1 MAKPETKCWRNDAY
15 AKVTG
20 KAKFT
25 DDLKFANVLH
35 AAPAYSD
42 FVHARIVSIDTGAAE
57 KLAGVVKV
65 LTAKD
70 VPGTNRFGQII
81 RDFRIFADDKI
92 HYHGDVV
99 AVVVA
104 ETREIA
110 IRGAQ
115 LVKVNAEP
123 LPAVFDPEA
132 AMLPGAPLVHENHG
146 TNLINTHVVRHGN
159 VEEGFK
165 QADFIIEEKFQ
176 TQTVEHAYLETEAAV
191 CVPRSTDGV
200 IEVYGSMQHP
210 FSTRRFVAAC
220 LGVALSEV
228 EIIGT
233 PMGGGFGGKDDTA
246 AIVCARTALAAKL
259 LNRPVKMV
267 YRRDWSMRESYKRHP
282 YRVHYKMGVTKAGRI
297 TAVQCK
303 IITDGGAYC
312 SVTPWVTWRSTVQC
326 CGPYVV
332 ENVHCDTF
340 GVYTNNV
347 VSGAMRG
354 FGSPQMNFV
363 IEQVVEM
370 AAQKVG
376 ISGIEFRRRNMVRQG
391 SVTITGQKLDA
402 HKVAMEQVLDT
413 VLREIDYEKKLALCS
428 HGQAERRAP
437 SRHVDQSTSELAE
450 TVLGAPIADD
460 ELYGVGL
467 AMSYRG
473 VSLGAEGVDFCA
485 AIINAQAD
493 GSILLEVGV
502 HENGQGAESAMS
514 LICAEEL
521 GVDLNRIRY
530 RRSSTSNIPDSGTT
544 VASRATIMG
553 GGAVTLAA
561 RELKQKIAEA
571 FCAKLHCAPGEV
583 RFKDNFIYGKTDGDR
598 ITFAEA
604 MREMWLMQRFPFAFG
619 VFKAPHVTWD
629 EHTGQ
634 GDAYFTWVYG
644 CQAVELTVNKKSGK
658 VKLLNAVAAHDVGR
672 AVNPEMVRGQIYG
685 GLAMSAGY
693 ALHEEVKA
701 PDGKIT
707 TLNLNTYRIPRS
719 MDLPEMKAI
728 IVENPDPV
736 SPTGA
741 KSIGEP
747 ANEILAP
754 AIANAIFNATGRR
767 HLSLPIHLGALPEPT
782 TCGEGCQ

>member
-1 MAKPETKCWRNDAY
+1 MTKPETKCWRNDAY

-25 DDLKFANVLH
+25 DDLKVANALH

-42 FVHARIVSIDTGAAE
+42 FVHARIVSIDTREAE
-57 KLAGVVKV
+57 KVCGVVRV

-70 VPGTNRFGQII
+70 VPGVNRYGQII

-92 HYHGDVV
+92 RYHGDVV

-110 IRGAQ
+110 VAAAE
-115 LVKVNAEP
+115 LVKVKAEA
-123 LPAVFDPEA
+123 LPAVLDAEA
-132 AMLPGAPLVHENHG
+132 AMRPGAPLVHEDHG
-146 TNLINTHVVRHGN
+146 TNIVNTHVIRRGDVEAGFRH
-159 VEEGFK
+159 
-165 QADFIIEEKFQ
+165 ADFVIEEKFQ
-176 TQTVEHAYLETEAAV
+176 TQTVEHAYMETEAAV
-191 CVPRSTDGV
+191 CVPRPTDGV
-200 IEVYGSMQHP
+200 MEVHGSMQHP

-220 LGVALSEV
+220 LGVALAEV
-228 EIIGT
+228 EVIGT

-282 YRVHYKMGVTKAGRI
+282 YRVQYKMGVTKAGRI
-297 TAVQCK
+297 TAVQCR
-303 IITDGGAYC
+303 IVADGGAYC

-347 VSGAMRG
+347 VAGAMRG

-363 IEQVVEM
+363 IEQMVEM
-370 AAQKVG
+370 AAERAG

-391 SVTITGQKLDA
+391 SVTITGQKLDG
-402 HKVAMEQVLDT
+402 HKVAMEEAIEA
-413 VLREIDYEKKLALCS
+413 VLREIGYEKKLAKCA
-428 HGQAERRAP
+428 HGKGK
-437 SRHVDQSTSELAE
+437 SEE
-450 TVLGAPIADD
+450 Q
-460 ELYGVGL
+460 YGIGL

-493 GSILLEVGV
+493 GSILVEAGV
-502 HENGQGAESAMS
+502 HENGQGAESAMT
-514 LICAEEL
+514 LLLAEEL

-544 VASRATIMG
+544 VALRGTIMG

-561 RELKQKIAEA
+561 RELKKKIAEA
-571 FCAKLHCAPGEV
+571 FCGELRCGPDEV
-583 RFKDNFIYGKTDGDR
+583 RFKNNFIFGKTDGER
-598 ITFAEA
+598 IAFDEG
-604 MREMWLMQRFPFAFG
+604 MRQMWQKQRFPFAFG
-619 VFKAPHVTWD
+619 VFKAPRVTWD
-629 EHTGQ
+629 EQTGQ

-644 CQAVELTVNKKSGK
+644 CQAVELTVNKKTGK

-672 AVNPEMVRGQIYG
+672 AVNAEMVRGQIYG

-693 ALHEEVKA
+693 ALQEEVKSKE
-701 PDGKIT
+701 GRIT
-707 TLNLNTYRIPRS
+707 TTNLNAYRIARS

-728 IVENPDPV
+728 LIENRDPI
-736 SPTGA
+736 SPSGA

-767 HLSLPIHLGALPEPT
+767 HLATPIRLGEPVKPT